1 MSRLIVV
8 SNRVS
13 APGNRAAAG
22 GLAVGLRDALRR
34 SDGVW
39 FGWSGEV
46 APVTSHTPRIV
57 TAAKITYVTVDLGEA
72 HHLEYYVSYSNS
84 TLWPLLHYRLG
95 LVEYRRHAF
104 EGYLEVN
111 RHLAR
116 MLMPLLRPDDV
127 IWVHDY
133 HLVPFGAELRRLG
146 SRHRIGYFLHTPF
159 PAAEVMV
166 ALPHHRR
173 LMETFCAYDLIG
185 FQTINDLHAFAGYIR
200 EVAHGSMDADGTF
213 TAFGQHARAAVFPIG
228 IDTETFA
235 DLAEQAAMSAEA
247 RRLEQSLSG
256 RRLIIGVDRLD
267 YSKGIP
273 NRFEAIDGLLSDWPE
288 HRGTFNYLQIAPH
301 SRGEVA
307 QYRALRRE
315 IEAAAGRI
323 NGKFAE
329 FDWTPI
335 RYVNK
340 SSTRATLAG
349 FYRVAHVGLV
359 TPFRDG
365 MNLVAK
371 EFVAAQ
377 DAADPGVLIL
387 SEFAGAAR
395 ELDAALIVNPFDL
408 DAMGA
413 ALHRSLTMSLDE
425 RRDRWYAMMAAV
437 RKNTVTTWR
446 KSFLDALRAP
456 LRHEQSIA
464 G

>member
-1 MSRLIVV
+1 MSWLIVV

-13 APGNRAAAG
+13 MPSSRAAAG
-22 GLAVGLRDALRR
+22 GLAVALRDVLRR

-46 APVTSHTPRIV
+46 APVTSHTPRV
-57 TAAKITYVTVDLGEA
+57 TTAAKVTYVTVDLGAE
-72 HHLEYYVSYSNS
+72 HHLEYYVSYSNG

-95 LVEYRRHAF
+95 LVEYRRHAY

-116 MLMPLLRPDDV
+116 TLMSLLRPDDV

-133 HLVPFGAELRRLG
+133 HLVPFGAALRRLG

-159 PAAEVMV
+159 PAAEVLV

-173 LMETFCAYDLIG
+173 LMELLCAYDLIG
-185 FQTINDLHAFAGYIR
+185 FQTISDLRAFAGYIR
-200 EVAHGSMDADGTF
+200 EHARGSMDADGGF
-213 TAFGQHARAAVFPIG
+213 TAFGQRARAAAFPIG
-228 IDTETFA
+228 IDTDNFA
-235 DLAEQAAMSAEA
+235 ALAEQSALSAEA
-247 RRLEQSLSG
+247 ARLAQSLAG

-273 NRFEAIDGLLSDWPE
+273 NRFEAIEGLLSDWPE

-307 QYRALRRE
+307 QYRTLRRE
-315 IEAAAGRI
+315 IESAAGRI

-349 FYRVAHVGLV
+349 FYRVARVGLV

-377 DAADPGVLIL
+377 DPADPGVLIL

-395 ELDAALIVNPFDL
+395 ELDAALVINPFDL
-408 DAMGA
+408 DAMGT
-413 ALHRSLTMSLDE
+413 ALHRSLTMSFDE
-425 RRDRWYAMMAAV
+425 RRERWRAMMAAL
-437 RKNTVTTWR
+437 RTNTITTWR
-446 KSFLDALRAP
+446 ESFLAALRSP
-456 LRHEQSIA
+456 VPQPQSLA

>member
-1 MSRLIVV
+1 
-8 SNRVS
+8 
-13 APGNRAAAG
+13 
-22 GLAVGLRDALRR
+22 
-34 SDGVW
+34 
-39 FGWSGEV
+39 
-46 APVTSHTPRIV
+46 
-57 TAAKITYVTVDLGEA
+57 
-72 HHLEYYVSYSNS
+72 
-84 TLWPLLHYRLG
+84 
-95 LVEYRRHAF
+95 
-104 EGYLEVN
+104 
-111 RHLAR
+111 
-116 MLMPLLRPDDV
+116 LLRPDDL

-146 SRHRIGYFLHTPF
+146 ARQRIGYFLHTPF
-159 PAAEVMV
+159 PPAQVMV

-173 LMETFCAYDLIG
+173 LMESLCAYDLIG
-185 FQTINDLHAFAGYIR
+185 FQTPADLRAFTGYIR
-200 EVAHGSMDADGTF
+200 DVARGSVDNDGCF
-213 TAFGQHARAAVFPIG
+213 SAFGQQARAAVFPIG
-228 IDTETFA
+228 IDTENFA
-235 DLAEQAAMSAEA
+235 QMARQATASAEA
-247 RRLEQSLSG
+247 KRLEQSLSG

-273 NRFEAIDGLLSDWPE
+273 NRFDAIEGLLSDWPE

-307 QYRALRRE
+307 QYRALRRV

-340 SSTRATLAG
+340 GMTRATLAG
-349 FYRVAHVGLV
+349 FYRIARVGLV

-395 ELDAALIVNPFDL
+395 ELDAALVINPYDL
-408 DAMGA
+408 DAMSA
-413 ALHRSLTMSLDE
+413 ALHRSLIMPFDE
-425 RRDRWYAMMAAV
+425 RRERWQTMMAAV
-437 RKNTVTTWR
+437 RDNTVATW
-446 KSFLDALRAP
+446 SDAFLSALRLP
-456 LRHEQSIA
+456 LPQEQLVAS
-464 G
+464 

>member
-1 MSRLIVV
+1 
-8 SNRVS
+8 
-13 APGNRAAAG
+13 
-22 GLAVGLRDALRR
+22 LREALRR

-39 FGWSGEV
+39 FGWSGEI
-46 APVTSHTPRIV
+46 APVTSRTPHV
-57 TAAKITYVTVDLGEA
+57 ATASKVTYVTVDLGEA
-72 HHLEYYVSYSNS
+72 HHHEYYVSYSNS

-116 MLMPLLRPDDV
+116 TLMPLLRPDDIV
-127 IWVHDY
+127 WVHDY

-146 SRHRIGYFLHTPF
+146 AQHRIGYFLHTPF

-173 LMETFCAYDLIG
+173 LMESLCAYDLIG
-185 FQTINDLHAFAGYIR
+185 FQTASDLRAFAGYIGAIAR
-200 EVAHGSMDADGTF
+200 GSISADGCF
-213 TAFGQHARAAVFPIG
+213 SAFGQHSRAAAFPIG
-228 IDTETFA
+228 IDTESFVE
-235 DLAEQAAMSAEA
+235 LARQAAVSAEA
-247 RRLEQSLSG
+247 KRLEQSLAG

-307 QYRALRRE
+307 QYRALRRD
-315 IEAAAGRI
+315 IEAAAGRV

-349 FYRVAHVGLV
+349 FYRLARVGLV
-359 TPFRDG
+359 TPLRDG

-377 DAADPGVLIL
+377 DPTDPGVLIL

-413 ALHRSLTMSLDE
+413 ALHRALVMPLEE
-425 RRDRWYAMMAAV
+425 RQERWEAMIAAV
-437 RKNTVTTWR
+437 RKNTITTWR
-446 KSFLDALRAP
+446 ESFLAALRQP
-456 LRHEQSIA
+456 LLQERSIA